1 MIIIKFILHCC
12 TVKNIMSHRPAPP
25 PPAFH
30 SNRMEPLI
38 LMSGF
43 LTKRTKTM
51 SRWKKRWWQ
60 LLGDGSL
67 LYFKGEARVRV
78 LGEIDVAHTC
88 YDIRLGAEHCHIKFP
103 RLVNP
108 STCFSFA
115 VLKRTY
121 YVYAPS
127 PHEARQ
133 WADALTNA
141 SYVLNRDRPRSLSCS
156 PAIQV
161 ARAVGSNL
169 VEDTEHYPMR
179 HSSGYS
185 LQASSSHDLW
195 IDGSPHQ
202 VKHTPSPNLHNTG
215 GKVVLR
221 PRAMSQCNLIS
232 PAQTNSPALPAS
244 RHMSLSQTALSRP
257 SWGLRDDELD
267 LIPEREESW
276 EGGSVPL
283 RRKHQLLSLHSAGW
297 DASCERLEMLQQKED
312 AIKLRL
318 EQLQQQSLQYRRPL
332 SPHLEDAEVS
342 LSQPTYST
350 PLTTRSDDQQ
360 EHSMSSSSSP
370 AARNT
375 RSLQLL
381 ASSSPT
387 VNRIAAKKKLKQR
400 KATPAANCVKI
411 STVPEIRRAEIEDL
425 TDEESFK
432 EDFPSLPPPPPPPP
446 PPLLPSSSGTAKKVH
461 KRNDGCPIRRQ
472 TSGYWGLEGEKS
484 SVTRGHDASVWVEGE
499 VKKVSENRMYCT
511 F

>member
-1 MIIIKFILHCC
+1 
-12 TVKNIMSHRPAPP
+12 MSHRPAPPP

-103 RLVNP
+103 RLVTP

-121 YVYAPS
+121 YVYAPT

-141 SYVLNRDRPRSLSCS
+141 SYVLNRDRPRSLSHS

-169 VEDTEHYPMR
+169 VEDVDHSSMR
-179 HSSGYS
+179 HRTGYTVRG
-185 LQASSSHDLW
+185 ASSHDLW

-202 VKHTPSPNLHNTG
+202 LKHTPSPSLHSAG
-215 GKVVLR
+215 GKSLLR

-232 PAQTNSPALPAS
+232 PAQINSPALPAS
-244 RHMSLSQTALSRP
+244 RHMSLSQTILSHP
-257 SWGLRDDELD
+257 SWGLRDEELD
-267 LIPEREESW
+267 LIPERESW
-276 EGGSVPL
+276 EGSSVPL
-283 RRKHQLLSLHSAGW
+283 RRKHQLISLHSAGW
-297 DASCERLEMLQQKED
+297 DASCERLELLQQKED
-312 AIKLRL
+312 AIKQRL
-318 EQLQQQSLQYRRPL
+318 EQLQKQSLQYRRPL

-342 LSQPTYST
+342 LSQPAYST
-350 PLTTRSDDQQ
+350 PLKSGSDDQQ
-360 EHSMSSSSSP
+360 QHHSISPSSSP
-370 AARNT
+370 AAWNS
-375 RSLQLL
+375 RSLQRL
-381 ASSSPT
+381 ASSNPT
-387 VNRIAAKKKLKQR
+387 VNKIAAKKKLKQR
-400 KATPAANCVKI
+400 KATPAANYVKI
-411 STVPEIRRAEIEDL
+411 SELPEIRRADIENIS
-425 TDEESFK
+425 DEESF
-432 EDFPSLPPPPPPPP
+432 EEHFPSLPPPPPPPP
-446 PPLLPSSSGTAKKVH
+446 PPLLPSSSGVAKKTH
-461 KRNDGCPIRRQ
+461 KKNRRQ

-484 SVTRGHDASVWVEGE
+484 SVTRSHDASIWVEGE
-499 VKKVSENRMYCT
+499 MKKVSELNVQIDQASLQWYL
-511 F
+511 